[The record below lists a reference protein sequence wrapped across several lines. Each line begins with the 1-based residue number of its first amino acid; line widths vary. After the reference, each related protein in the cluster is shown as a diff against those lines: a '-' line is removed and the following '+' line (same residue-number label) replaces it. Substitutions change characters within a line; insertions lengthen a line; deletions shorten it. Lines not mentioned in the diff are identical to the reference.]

1 MGEVVEIASNRP
13 TLTPLGPQPRVRR
26 LKAAGTFTAGGRTFE
41 VEDGFA
47 DDTGAPNPDL
57 PVTTMRVVLAEEDGV
72 TRVVITS
79 TFPSIEAM
87 EQLISMGVDE
97 GLREAMGQMDAILA
111 A

>member
-1 MGEVVEIASNRP
+1 M
-13 TLTPLGPQPRVRR
+13 TGPEGDKHHGWWRV
-26 LKAAGTFTAGGRTFE
+26 LAVDAPNSFE

-79 TFPSIEAM
+79 TFPNIEAM